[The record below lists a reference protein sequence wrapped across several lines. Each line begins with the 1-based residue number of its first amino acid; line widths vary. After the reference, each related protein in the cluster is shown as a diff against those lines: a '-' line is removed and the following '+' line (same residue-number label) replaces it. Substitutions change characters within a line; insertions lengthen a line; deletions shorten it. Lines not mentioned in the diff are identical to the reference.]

1 MQMQNVPHVAVFK
14 RFFIVSVAQEHQQ
27 HSFYTDGRL
36 DDIRHILFV
45 GERIGIGKILTGLLG
60 MCAQVEIGAAR
71 NAPKL
76 APAERELVFYIG
88 GAVGV
93 MRKLGLLMLPQAHIF
108 LVYAKGQHEVLA
120 VFLPI
125 LVPVKLGA
133 GRAEEFK
140 LHLLKLA
147 GTEYEVA
154 RGYLIAEGLTD
165 LAYTERYLAA
175 SGALHVLEVYE
186 YALRGFGTQI
196 YLAGSV
202 LVNALECFEH
212 HVELADRCELALSA
226 FGAYY
231 AFFGNVCG
239 HLLVRPSVGMYVLK
253 AVLLG
258 IFFNQLVST
267 ETGLAALAVHKRVVE
282 VHNVSAGYPNLGVHQ
297 YSGVETDVV
306 FAFLHKFAPP
316 CLFYVVFHLHAKRA
330 VIPRVCKA
338 AVKFGAG
345 ENKAAIFAKRNYFIH
360 TISAH

>member
-27 HSFYTDGRL
+27 HSFYADGRL
-36 DDIRHILFV
+36 YDIRHILFV

-147 GTEYEVA
+147 GTEYEVT
-154 RGYLIAEGLTD
+154 RCD
-165 LAYTERYLAA
+165 LVTERFSDLSDSERDLL
-175 SGALHVLEVYE
+175 SGCSL
-186 YALRGFGTQI
+186 
-196 YLAGSV
+196 
-202 LVNALECFEH
+202 
-212 HVELADRCELALSA
+212 
-226 FGAYY
+226 
-231 AFFGNVCG
+231 
-239 HLLVRPSVGMYVLK
+239 YVLK
-253 AVLLG
+253 VYKNTLC
-258 IFFNQLVST
+258 
-267 ETGLAALAVHKRVVE
+267 GLR
-282 VHNVSAGYPNLGVHQ
+282 S
-297 YSGVETDVV
+297 
-306 FAFLHKFAPP
+306 
-316 CLFYVVFHLHAKRA
+316 
-330 VIPRVCKA
+330 
-338 AVKFGAG
+338 
-345 ENKAAIFAKRNYFIH
+345 
-360 TISAH
+360 